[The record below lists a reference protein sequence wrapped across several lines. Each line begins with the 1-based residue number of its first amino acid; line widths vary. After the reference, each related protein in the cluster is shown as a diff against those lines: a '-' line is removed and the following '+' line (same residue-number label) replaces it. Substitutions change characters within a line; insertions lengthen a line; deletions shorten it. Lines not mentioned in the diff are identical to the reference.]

1 MQILV
6 TGASGRLGARLLQ
19 KLAEHGHELVAWS
32 GSTPG
37 ERAGIALAQ
46 VDLGDPKAVQSAI
59 EKASPDAV
67 IHSGAMSRADDVRH
81 QPALGRTINV
91 RSTEVLCE
99 WARKHSRRLVFTS
112 TDLVFDGTKSWYH
125 EGDRAAPLVEY
136 GRTKLAA
143 EAAVI
148 TTCQGLVVRLSLL
161 YGHCGEGKPSYFDQ
175 AIAALRE
182 GRPQAFFED
191 EFRTPL
197 DYGSAA
203 AILARLVE
211 SDSTGIVHAG
221 GPERVSRFELMRR
234 AAAALGLRRIWCRRT
249 AGATRPC
256 TSRGPPTSR
265 STPRA
270 CGRSCRVS
278 CSRQSRKPWHR
289 FAKLGRPVPTCR
301 YDEIRTARIALI
313 G

>member
-19 KLAEHGHELVAWS
+19 KLADHGHEVAAWS
-32 GSTPG
+32 GSTCG
-37 ERAGIALAQ
+37 ERAGVALKR
-46 VDLGDPKAVQSAI
+46 VELGDPKAVQSAI

-67 IHSGAMSRADDVRH
+67 IHSGAMSRADDVRLE
-81 QPALGRTINV
+81 PALGWNINV

-112 TDLVFDGTKSWYH
+112 TDLAFDGTKSWYH
-125 EGDRAAPLVEY
+125 EGDRAAPVVEY

-143 EAAVI
+143 EAAVL
-148 TTCQGLVVRLSLL
+148 TTSQGLVVRLSLL
-161 YGHCGEGKPSYFDQ
+161 YGPCGEGKPSYFDQ

-197 DYGSAA
+197 DYGTAA
-203 AILARLVE
+203 EILARLVE

-221 GPERVSRFELMRR
+221 GPERVSRFELMQR
-234 AAAALGLRRIWCRRT
+234 AAAALGLAQDLVQANRRGDTRLHEPRPADVSLDTTRLRALLPGLVQPAIEDALAQFRENRP
-249 AGATRPC
+249 AGIPL
-256 TSRGPPTSR
+256 S
-265 STPRA
+265 
-270 CGRSCRVS
+270 
-278 CSRQSRKPWHR
+278 Q
-289 FAKLGRPVPTCR
+289 
-301 YDEIRTARIALI
+301 
-313 G
+313 